1 MNTCEITQNQQGTFD
16 LYINGQF
23 IRSYTRKADAKRGFS
38 RLAKQSTE
46 TTEVS
51 DTAESV
57 CDGGSANSRQAVADT
72 QAQNAPASNTGG
84 QTGASREAAD
94 KGSNAKKSTLR
105 AHSTKTSQ
113 FVMVNGKLKE
123 IPLRQGNETAAH
135 IDTLT
140 FTFTQDVLV
149 EPDLP
154 IDDQNPDNIQQLAVK
169 LSELMQTLMGFG
181 IYQQKNGINGYKY
194 SFVMGTDTAKYGVIA
209 FGGLN
214 QKDSIMI
221 HLYGDGLTAAQDG
234 WENRLYSWLE
244 VFAPFAKITRIDL
257 AHDFINGEF
266 TPDQAKTAWE
276 SGGFDNKGQRP
287 RARLHGYDWL
297 DDKRT
302 GKTFYVGTP
311 NSSRMVRVYD
321 KGCEQGDNSS
331 PWVRF
336 ELQLRNRDYIIPHDI
351 LISAGSYLTA
361 AYPICQDLFSRF
373 REQLKK
379 AERIKKTEMI
389 NLEHVLKYASQ
400 ACSPCINAL
409 EQFGFDDE
417 EIKFLLK
424 GGKTKL
430 PKRLGADK
438 HDCRQANVQYI
449 HQMKTIAQQHNAE
462 VQSYMKEISE
472 RERQAKFH
480 QRMDKL
486 AEQAKLFRMQQA
498 FDNSWQAAWYEQL

>member
-1 MNTCEITQNQQGTFD
+1 
-16 LYINGQF
+16 
-23 IRSYTRKADAKRGFS
+23 
-38 RLAKQSTE
+38 
-46 TTEVS
+46 
-51 DTAESV
+51 
-57 CDGGSANSRQAVADT
+57 
-72 QAQNAPASNTGG
+72 
-84 QTGASREAAD
+84 
-94 KGSNAKKSTLR
+94 
-105 AHSTKTSQ
+105 
-113 FVMVNGKLKE
+113 
-123 IPLRQGNETAAH
+123 
-135 IDTLT
+135 
-140 FTFTQDVLV
+140 
-149 EPDLP
+149 
-154 IDDQNPDNIQQLAVK
+154 
-169 LSELMQTLMGFG
+169 MGFG

-194 SFVMGTDTAKYGVIA
+194 SFIMGTDTAKYGVIA

-234 WENRLYSWLE
+234 WENRLYNWLE

-266 TPDQAKTAWE
+266 TPDDAKTAWE

-379 AERIKKTEMI
+379 VERIKKTEMI

-409 EQFGFDDE
+409 EQFGFDDG
-417 EIKFLLK
+417 EIKVLLK

-486 AEQAKLFRMQQA
+486 AQEAKLFRMQQA

>member
-1 MNTCEITQNQQGTFD
+1 MNTCQIIQNEQGTFD

-38 RLAKQSTE
+38 RLEKQAASG
-46 TTEVS
+46 
-51 DTAESV
+51 
-57 CDGGSANSRQAVADT
+57 CDDVAASSRQAIADT
-72 QAQNAPASNTGG
+72 AAQNAPASNTGG
-84 QTGASREAAD
+84 QNGAACETAD
-94 KGSNAKKSTLR
+94 KSSKVQKPTLH

-123 IPLRQGNETAAH
+123 IPIRQGNATAAH

-154 IDDQNPDNIQQLAVK
+154 IDDQHTDNIRQLAEK
-169 LSELMQTLMGFG
+169 LSELMHTLMGFG

-266 TPDQAKTAWE
+266 TPDQAKTAWQ

-373 REQLKK
+373 CEQLKK
-379 AERIKKTEMI
+379 AERI
-389 NLEHVLKYASQ
+389 
-400 ACSPCINAL
+400 
-409 EQFGFDDE
+409 
-417 EIKFLLK
+417 
-424 GGKTKL
+424 
-430 PKRLGADK
+430 
-438 HDCRQANVQYI
+438 
-449 HQMKTIAQQHNAE
+449 
-462 VQSYMKEISE
+462 
-472 RERQAKFH
+472 
-480 QRMDKL
+480 
-486 AEQAKLFRMQQA
+486 
-498 FDNSWQAAWYEQL
+498 

>member
-1 MNTCEITQNQQGTFD
+1 MNTCQITQNEQGTFD

-38 RLAKQSTE
+38 RYVA
-46 TTEVS
+46 
-51 DTAESV
+51 ASV
-57 CDGGSANSRQAVADT
+57 CDGVAANSRQAVADT

-84 QTGASREAAD
+84 QTGAAREAVD

-154 IDDQNPDNIQQLAVK
+154 IDDQHPDNIQQLAVK

-194 SFVMGTDTAKYGVIA
+194 SFIMGTDTAKYGVIA

-234 WENRLYSWLE
+234 WENRLYNWLE

-266 TPDQAKTAWE
+266 TPDDAKTAWQ

-311 NSSRMVRVYD
+311 NSSRIVRVYD

-400 ACSPCINAL
+400 TT
-409 EQFGFDDE
+409 
-417 EIKFLLK
+417 
-424 GGKTKL
+424 KTPRSRQTRL
-430 PKRLGADK
+430 PPSQ
-438 HDCRQANVQYI
+438 HPIHPPNENHRQP
-449 HQMKTIAQQHNAE
+449 AQQRSQKLHERNKRKRTAS
-462 VQSYMKEISE
+462 QIPSTNGQACPRSQAISH
-472 RERQAKFH
+472 ATI
-480 QRMDKL
+480 L
-486 AEQAKLFRMQQA
+486 
-498 FDNSWQAAWYEQL
+498 